1 MKRLIF
7 ITLISMLLGG
17 ELFASRAVVVCRTSG
32 IMHDSTDAV
41 SMDCGN
47 STSDCEERFKEA
59 LKSKYGTYDAYDA
72 EKKICNQLRGNW
84 YPDAIRI
91 RY

>member
-1 MKRLIF
+1 MKRFIF
-7 ITLISMLLGG
+7 SALISVILGSQ
-17 ELFASRAVVVCRTSG
+17 LFASKAVVVCRTSG
-32 IMHDSTDAV
+32 IIHDSADAV

-59 LKSKYGTYDAYDA
+59 LKSKYGTYDAREA
-72 EKKICNQLRGNW
+72 EEKVCNQLSGNW
-84 YPDAIRI
+84 YPDTIRI